1 MRLKGGLT
9 RVLTCRFPPVSPF
22 FLLTLLES
30 NKFISFFFP
39 RRRLFIRGRQ
49 ALTPDGDDDGGGGAG
64 GGVLTLNHN
73 DENQESLHY
82 ARGCYRT
89 LKNYLRDVHTTL
101 EYNAHDHLANIDN
114 PLLLN
119 IQAYTAD
126 QRLNPFKAGFNPRS
140 CLNPPHKGHHR
151 RRYPA

>member
-1 MRLKGGLT
+1 MSTKSSAADGQWDYEGYGINQ
-9 RVLTCRFPPVSPF
+9 VIQI
-22 FLLTLLES
+22 LL
-30 NKFISFFFP
+30 
-39 RRRLFIRGRQ
+39 RLFIRGRQ
-49 ALTPDGDDDGGGGAG
+49 ALTPEGDDADG

-119 IQAYTAD
+119 IQAR
-126 QRLNPFKAGFNPRS
+126 QGLN
-140 CLNPPHKGHHR
+140 
-151 RRYPA
+151 

>member
-1 MRLKGGLT
+1 M
-9 RVLTCRFPPVSPF
+9 
-22 FLLTLLES
+22 
-30 NKFISFFFP
+30 
-39 RRRLFIRGRQ
+39 FIRGRQ

-126 QRLNPFKAGFNPRS
+126 QRLN
-140 CLNPPHKGHHR
+140 L
-151 RRYPA
+151 

>member
-1 MRLKGGLT
+1 MMAMTMVMVMMVMMMMMMNSSEDDDGDDG
-9 RVLTCRFPPVSPF
+9 
-22 FLLTLLES
+22 
-30 NKFISFFFP
+30 
-39 RRRLFIRGRQ
+39 
-49 ALTPDGDDDGGGGAG
+49 DGDDDGGGGAG

>member
-1 MRLKGGLT
+1 M
-9 RVLTCRFPPVSPF
+9 
-22 FLLTLLES
+22 
-30 NKFISFFFP
+30 
-39 RRRLFIRGRQ
+39 
-49 ALTPDGDDDGGGGAG
+49 
-64 GGVLTLNHN
+64 LTLNHN

-126 QRLNPFKAGFNPRS
+126 QRLNPSKSALIPDHFESASQRASSTLASGVKTCAKSSTARP
-140 CLNPPHKGHHR
+140 C
-151 RRYPA
+151 